1 MIKWV
6 SGDILKTDAELISVP
21 VNLKGTLGKGLAK
34 QVRDRFPG
42 SLESYRNL
50 LSEGYLGIGRVCI
63 DPPFLWFPTKKD
75 WRDPSELDWVI
86 AGLRDTVI
94 QCNLFQITSA
104 AIPKLGCGLGG
115 LKWEDVRKQIILYL
129 DKPKTEFQVYGE
141 P

>member
-63 DPPFLWFPTKKD
+63 DPPFL
-75 WRDPSELDWVI
+75 
-86 AGLRDTVI
+86 
-94 QCNLFQITSA
+94 
-104 AIPKLGCGLGG
+104 
-115 LKWEDVRKQIILYL
+115 
-129 DKPKTEFQVYGE
+129 
-141 P
+141 